1 MKQYHRSSIAV
12 AAALA
17 LMASTSALAD
27 GEAAPAAVPAA
38 APAEAPAAAPA
49 AAPATPKGPTLSDI
63 LGNSG
68 IDVKG
73 YVDVSYIGHN
83 RTPNP
88 NVQVFDIDKNSF
100 ALHQAGITISSTPKE
115 GFGGLLNLTAGRDAG
130 IYCSYGA
137 CSSSGNT
144 AGSGGNFDVTQG
156 YIQYATGS
164 WTVMAGKFVALS
176 GVEVIDP
183 TANTNITRNILT
195 GKVPYTLTGLRAVN
209 AISDTT
215 SLTIGINNGWDQVTG
230 MTSSK
235 TGELGLSTSLTKD
248 TTLAAVIY
256 SGAASMA
263 QTSANGLSGAA
274 ALGSLTP
281 TANGLSGNRTQEDLI
296 LTSNLTPAVTFIINF
311 DHVSQEKVFNVN
323 GSAEYWD
330 VTAYLNYQIN
340 EKYRTS
346 FRVEKFNDESGASTV
361 TTNSV
366 AGSNYVNVATA
377 TVGYAPVKNFELRG
391 EISGSQAKVG
401 TFAASDG
408 VLNKTLATVAI
419 EGILK
424 F

>member
-1 MKQYHRSSIAV
+1 MKHIHRSTLAV

-17 LMASTSALAD
+17 LMSSVSAMAD
-27 GEAAPAAVPAA
+27 DAAVPAA
-38 APAEAPAAAPA
+38 APTAAAPA
-49 AAPATPKGPTLSDI
+49 APKGPTLSDI
-63 LGNSG
+63 LGNSS

-83 RTPNP
+83 RTPNT

-100 ALHQAGITISSTPKE
+100 ALHQAGITVSSTPKE

-130 IYCSYGA
+130 IYCSYGG
-137 CSSSGNT
+137 CSSSSPAT
-144 AGSGGNFDVTQG
+144 TQAGSGGNFDVTQA
-156 YIQYATGS
+156 YIQYAKGS
-164 WTVMAGKFVALS
+164 WTTIAGKFVALS

-183 TANTNITRNILT
+183 TANTNITHNILT

-215 SLTIGINNGWDQVTG
+215 SFTIGINNGWDQVTG

-235 TGELGLSTSLTKD
+235 TAELGLSTSLTKD
-248 TTLAAVIY
+248 TTLAAAVY
-256 SGAASMA
+256 SGAAAMA
-263 QTSANGLSGAA
+263 QSSYYGNGLSGAA
-274 ALGSLTP
+274 GIGTLTP
-281 TANGLSGNRTQEDLI
+281 TVGGESGNRTQEDLI
-296 LTSNLTPAVTFIINF
+296 LTSNLTPAVTFIVNF
-311 DHVSQEKVFNVN
+311 DHVSQEKVFGVN
-323 GSAEYWD
+323 GSAQYWD
-330 VTAYLNYQIN
+330 ITAYLNYQIN

-346 FRVEKFNDESGASTV
+346 FRLEKFNDESGAATA
-361 TTNSV
+361 TTGSV
-366 AGSNYVNVATA
+366 AGANYVNVATA

-408 VLNKTLATVAI
+408 KLNTTLATFAI
-419 EGILK
+419 EGVYK